1 MQNVKKIKK
10 ARTINKIKFRKK
22 YIKKGKIKWAMGWKN
37 KNAKSVIGKKIG
49 ERDFGNKN
57 GEKELR
63 YTSTESEIM

>member
-1 MQNVKKIKK
+1 M
-10 ARTINKIKFRKK
+10 
-22 YIKKGKIKWAMGWKN
+22 KWAMGWKN

-63 YTSTESEIM
+63 YTSTESEIMLCML